1 MYKLKTAILIL
12 LISLTQLSH
21 AQQFSFTELLT
32 MTKSQRNYEQR
43 MIAIGNDLIEKH
55 HSENFTY
62 STQNGDWGSCDLIPT
77 DDVKMQAIYKFTDGT
92 IMSETKL
99 DSMYTKEQRN
109 DLFESD
115 AVKLV
120 EGPQNKYKYIP
131 NLETY
136 SFDTALQSDFAKNY
150 DRIEES
156 FYTRYSHVQMKYLK
170 KGIGP
175 ATYSNSLMV
184 TLTNNSDYKNLVKQI
199 QIKCEFGG
207 IINQMMCFTYLDP
220 ITKKLCGIQAFTS
233 QFQGVLSYHI
243 NIYWNEW
250 KRVN

>member
-1 MYKLKTAILIL
+1 MNKSKITLIVL
-12 LISLTQLSH
+12 LIGLTQLSH

-32 MTKSQRNYEQR
+32 MSKSQKKFEQR

-55 HSENFTY
+55 YSENYDY
-62 STQNGDWGSCDLIPT
+62 STKSGDWGTCDMIPT

-136 SFDTALQSDFAKNY
+136 SFSKSEQSDFAKNY
-150 DRIEES
+150 DRIRKT
-156 FYTRYSHVQMKYLK
+156 YHTQYSHVQTKHLE

-175 ATYSNSLMV
+175 TTFSNHLNV
-184 TLTNNSDYKNLVKQI
+184 TLNNIADFKNLLKQI
-199 QIKCEFGG
+199 QLKCEFGG
-207 IINQMMCFTYLDP
+207 IIDQSMHFSYLDP
-220 ITKKLCGIQAFTS
+220 ITKKLCGIQAFIS
-233 QFQGVLSYHI
+233 QFDGSGYI
-243 NIYWNEW
+243 TITWTEW